1 MLFVIVATL
10 VCGMIAGIIA
20 GCLGRMMR
28 NDRGSRGRG
37 LSRLPM
43 GLICLVFTG
52 LAACVPGLTN
62 SPIWGGVFF
71 WANMALLVVTAL
83 WYAAHVRNMSAAW
96 WYAHR
101 ARWIGE
107 WLLFTVLCAIIVW
120 SATNAAHIM
129 GQSWSD
135 SALSWGF
142 YVIPWILGT
151 AIVGG
156 ALTLVPWKLYLVAS
170 RRGSGYGGGW
180 RALAIV
186 LTIAT
191 LIGCVVVGFAG
202 DGIAGLTP
210 LQTMASTNSPEKTTE
225 ATMSSQELEEA
236 IEDLHKLSAMTP
248 EELEELTVRKYSG
261 ISKEMLLSSL
271 TPCDKAR
278 TDAAGFSDA
287 LTFPYEGKTDEK
299 RFAELEEEILRNPV
313 VGVAYAN
320 AIRDKKLGGTTF
332 GEISPWMNEMV
343 NKFEKDGNC
352 VWCEYGGGGT
362 DSTICVNA
370 QYRQYAA
377 RLCSLMER
385 FILQGVQAKP
395 VVEHW
400 PLNDT
405 VENNLR
411 AGVKS
416 TEEYEK
422 PRDALILAYV
432 TKAGHT
438 LFVMGSNIHD
448 KRPEFYGEDKPET
461 PNKPKSDTPSGG
473 STPKTTPT
481 PTTTPGPS
489 PTTPKPTT
497 VPSPTTTPK
506 PTTPNPTYNKD
517 KSLSDNSGKNDDP
530 GPGPDTNNG
539 VGATES
545 RAGRPSNSD
554 HMSPTQYEQ
563 TIQNLID
570 VNASQKT
577 GKDDSTPSS
586 YGGSNTT
593 VDNNGAAANKASPTV
608 AKQQAVANDPEPQQW
623 DGPDV

>member
-1 MLFVIVATL
+1 MLFVIIATL

-43 GLICLVFTG
+43 GLICLVLTG
-52 LAACVPGLTN
+52 LANCVPGLTN

-71 WANMALLVVTAL
+71 WANMALLVVALL

-96 WYAHR
+96 WYARR

-107 WLLFTVLCAIIVW
+107 WVLFTVLCAIIVW

-129 GQSWSD
+129 GQSWND
-135 SALSWGF
+135 GALSWGF
-142 YVIPWILGT
+142 YVIPWVLGT

-191 LIGCVVVGFAG
+191 LIGCVAVGFAG

-210 LQTMASTNSPEKTTE
+210 LQTMKSNSTEQPTE

-236 IEDLHKLSAMTP
+236 IEDLHKLSTMTP

-287 LTFPYEGKTDEK
+287 LTFPYEGKTDEEK
-299 RFAELEEEILRNPV
+299 LAELEEEILRNPV

-320 AIRDKKLGGTTF
+320 AIRDKKLGSTTYE
-332 GEISPWMNEMV
+332 EISPWLAEMV
-343 NKFEKDGNC
+343 NKFKSTGNC
-352 VWCEYGGGGT
+352 AWCEYGSGT
-362 DSTICVNA
+362 DSTIYANA

-400 PLNDT
+400 PLNET

-422 PRDALILAYV
+422 PRDALIFAYV

-438 LFVMGSNIHD
+438 LFVMGSNIYD

-461 PNKPKSDTPSGG
+461 PNKPSGETPKSGGG
-473 STPKTTPT
+473 STPETTPTTTPVST

-489 PTTPKPTT
+489 PTTAPTTAPKPTT
-497 VPSPTTTPK
+497 APTTA
-506 PTTPNPTYNKD
+506 PTYNKD
-517 KSLSDNSGKNDDP
+517 KSLSDNSGKNDDV
-530 GPGPDTNNG
+530 GPGANTNNG

-545 RAGRPSNSD
+545 RAGRPSNSN

-570 VNASQKT
+570 KNTSANNGSRP
-577 GKDDSTPSS
+577 STN
-586 YGGSNTT
+586 GGSGTT
-593 VDNNGAAANKASPTV
+593 TDNGTSADVNKASPTV
-608 AKQQAVANDPEPQQW
+608 PKEGAVSGDSSNQYW
-623 DGPDV
+623 DGSGH